1 MRSVLVAGILI
12 VAVFAY
18 LIASSR
24 LDATPGPPAGVAKY
38 QAMAEYVRS
47 LEGARRNLMVSAE
60 LKSESYSRPRKV
72 NTAGGVRGAYARGY
86 REGEP
91 VGGASRS
98 RLRRAT
104 GLEPSPP
111 RDRPAACPPRGQEA
125 GR

>member
-18 LIASSR
+18 LLASSR
-24 LDATPGPPAGVAKY
+24 LDAPPGPPAGVAKY

-47 LEGARRNLMVSAE
+47 LEGARRKLMVSAE

-86 REGEP
+86 REGFEE
-91 VGGASRS
+91 GY
-98 RLRRAT
+98 AT
-104 GLEPSPP
+104 GSYLSASA
-111 RDRPAACPPRGQEA
+111 RPNAQFFPIPKPN
-125 GR
+125 